1 MSRRFR
7 WTFEADFPS
16 GKIKPQYVKVS
27 ARPSVMNDPNFNFL
41 NATQPVEFNLD
52 QWETISTTFYDLPGQ
67 SEDMLEFYHIL
78 GTFYDWTGDKIKDL
92 SEEEKLE
99 EFNKKAGT
107 VTLKLL
113 CPKMIF
119 TPSQVPPAPSATP
132 APRTMGIGMIG
143 GNVTR
148 STEYEPLEQWTL
160 SKVYPSSVNF
170 GELDYSS
177 NETATIE
184 VTWKY
189 KTLQYKN
196 LMPTGN

>member
-7 WTFEADFPS
+7 WTFEADFPA
-16 GKIKPQYVKVS
+16 GKIKPQNVKVS

-41 NATQPVEFNLD
+41 NAQEPVDVNLD
-52 QWETISTTFYDLPGQ
+52 KWETISTTFYDLTAHG
-67 SEDMLEFYHIL
+67 EDMLEFYHIL

-107 VTLKLL
+107 VLLKLW

-119 TPSQVPPAPSATP
+119 TPSQVPPTP
-132 APRTMGIGMIG
+132 ATNPTPIKMGIGMIG
-143 GNVTR
+143 GNFAR

-160 SKVYPSSVNF
+160 SKIYPSSVNF

-177 NETATIE
+177 SDAATIE

-189 KTLQYKN
+189 KSLQYKN
-196 LMPTGN
+196 LMPLSN